1 MNEYKLNPSGSVTRL
16 SDNAS
21 IPADPT
27 NVDYAAYLAWVEAGG
42 VPDPVDPP
50 TAAEINAPIYAA
62 LDEIDRKSIRPAR
75 EGDAARLAA
84 LEVQAAALRSQ
95 LVR

>member
-1 MNEYKLNPSGSVTRL
+1 MATTKPNPAMLASGGTY
-16 SDNAS
+16 
-21 IPADPT
+21 P
-27 NVDYAAYLAWVEAGG
+27 AGG

-50 TAAEINAPIYAA
+50 SAAEINAPIYAA

>member
-1 MNEYKLNPSGSVTRL
+1 MSEYKLNPGGSVIRL
-16 SDNAS
+16 SDGAS
-21 IPADPT
+21 IPPDPA
-27 NVDYAAYLAWVEAGG
+27 NMDYAAYLAWVVAGG
-42 VPDPVDPP
+42 VPDPADPP
-50 TAAEINAPIYAA
+50 SAAEINAPIYAA

-95 LVR
+95 LVK